1 MMKPK
6 HKKYQLAQAYDK
18 YNNSKNCSY
27 RLLLHVEPTNSID
40 EQLSKSTNTGKVQNI
55 FESNEAHRARKMD
68 VKLDKDYEFVGF
80 NELKNYKERI

>member
-1 MMKPK
+1 MKPK

-40 EQLSKSTNTGKVQNI
+40 EQLSKSTNTGKV
-55 FESNEAHRARKMD
+55 
-68 VKLDKDYEFVGF
+68 
-80 NELKNYKERI
+80 